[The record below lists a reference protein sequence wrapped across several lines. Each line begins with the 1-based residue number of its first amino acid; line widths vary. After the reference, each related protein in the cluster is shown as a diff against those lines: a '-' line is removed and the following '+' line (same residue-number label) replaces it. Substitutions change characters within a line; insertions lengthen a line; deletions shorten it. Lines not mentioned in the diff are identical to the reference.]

1 MRLIPAL
8 AGVLPSPAMPEDDT
22 CHPPPPEEAEPL
34 PDNLAHAVPDTVESG
49 AWLPLRAALAH
60 LGIAER
66 TLYRRIDRGELRTQ
80 KNGPRLEIWCAGA
93 EPVMVADAMPATRPQ
108 DERSVALAVVEQYGA
123 LIQRIEALAA
133 ENGQLRAEL
142 EAARKLAAEAPASLP
157 TPDPAPAGRP
167 WWRRWLWPRT

>member
-1 MRLIPAL
+1 
-8 AGVLPSPAMPEDDT
+8 MPT
-22 CHPPPPEEAEPL
+22 S
-34 PDNLAHAVPDTVESG
+34 DTVESG

-66 TLYRRIDRGELRTQ
+66 TLYRRIDRGDLRTQ

-123 LIQRIEALAA
+123 LIQRLEALAA
-133 ENGQLRAEL
+133 ENGQLRAQL
-142 EAARKLAAEAPASLP
+142 EAARKLAADATASLP
-157 TPDPAPAGRP
+157 APALPR
-167 WWRRWLWPRT
+167 RRWWHRLLWGGE

>member
-1 MRLIPAL
+1 MSDSDA
-8 AGVLPSPAMPEDDT
+8 
-22 CHPPPPEEAEPL
+22 CHPPSPESV
-34 PDNLAHAVPDTVESG
+34 AHATSDSAEAG

-93 EPVMVADAMPATRPQ
+93 EPVLADAMPATRPQ

-133 ENGQLRAEL
+133 ENGQLRTQL
-142 EAARKLAAEAPASLP
+142 EAAQKLAAEASASLP
-157 TPDPAPAGRP
+157 APDTARPP
-167 WWRRWLWPRT
+167 WWKRIFRTP